1 MKRVRA
7 SLAALITVCGLLL
20 VGMKVVTADD
30 RGLEIALS
38 DAFVRDGD
46 EIGLTAALT
55 GYGDLDKGVNAVMG
69 TLEYDRDVFRKI
81 GEQDFET
88 LNSWEKLF
96 YNPESGRFVL
106 IKKAG
111 SRADEAIFRVKMQ
124 ADEQIPARETY
135 IAVKDISLSEG
146 KEDIWPEDISEKI
159 QSIAAA
165 DGGDTGP
172 EEPESPEEPETPET
186 PEEPESPEEPETPED
201 NGSGAEEPG
210 ESRRQRRCPDRR
222 CRSRSLPVYGCCPGS
237 GAGWGICSVYQEK
250 EGAAPWKRDKDSYRT
265 CHMRNCRC
273 TSCRERLRIPGQR
286 GSEWR
291 RSG

>member
-96 YNPESGRFVL
+96 IIR
-106 IKKAG
+106 KAG
-111 SRADEAIFRVKMQ
+111 V
-124 ADEQIPARETY
+124 
-135 IAVKDISLSEG
+135 LS
-146 KEDIWPEDISEKI
+146 
-159 QSIAAA
+159 
-165 DGGDTGP
+165 
-172 EEPESPEEPETPET
+172 
-186 PEEPESPEEPETPED
+186 
-201 NGSGAEEPG
+201 
-210 ESRRQRRCPDRR
+210 
-222 CRSRSLPVYGCCPGS
+222 
-237 GAGWGICSVYQEK
+237 
-250 EGAAPWKRDKDSYRT
+250 
-265 CHMRNCRC
+265 
-273 TSCRERLRIPGQR
+273 
-286 GSEWR
+286 
-291 RSG
+291 